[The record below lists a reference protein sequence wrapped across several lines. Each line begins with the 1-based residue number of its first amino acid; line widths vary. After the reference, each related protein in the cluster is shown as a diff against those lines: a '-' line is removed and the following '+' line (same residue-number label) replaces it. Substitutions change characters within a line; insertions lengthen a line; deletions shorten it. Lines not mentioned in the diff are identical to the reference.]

1 LEAVVTST
9 FPSCSRLNCLRL
21 PPSFWSFREARAQ
34 LPLSMNGSK
43 AIQIP
48 IVEAALCR
56 VDIAN
61 REGDALG
68 VLPARGVGGETGF
81 KKSMRAFI
89 GSGWLTATEGVKANG
104 WNFTPHIVY
113 HVDLSIA

>member
-1 LEAVVTST
+1 
-9 FPSCSRLNCLRL
+9 
-21 PPSFWSFREARAQ
+21 
-34 LPLSMNGSK
+34 MNGSK

-48 IVEAALCR
+48 IVEATLRR

-68 VLPARGVGGETGF
+68 VLPAPGVGEGTGF
-81 KKSMRAFI
+81 KQAMRALI

-104 WNFTPHIVY
+104 WNFTPHIAY